1 MRSGLLSRVVAFACR
16 THHSSLIVAAIAAG
30 IPTPHIMGQE
40 VTPQLGAE
48 QEFRSTGSG
57 RVQFYSRS
65 GQETQNGGEKPIAEA
80 SSEKPQPYERTSQ
93 EAAVK
98 NYYVE
103 LFGSQSQPKS
113 GVVQTIPTSVS
124 SGEAPIANAGY
135 QVPMDDQQESSNIAP
150 ASHQETKTSELPAWA
165 RGMKSQSTAPEQAP
179 ATAEITPV
187 SAQKPAPMLII
198 NDVPTEESA
207 PQSEPTAPVAAQV
220 NRTPVVNFDSVEA
233 GPQTPS
239 VKIEWKSLQDINVG
253 QECQCELVVSNVGES
268 DAYGVSVEANFPLT
282 ARLLKT
288 SPEPESATDSLVWTL
303 GTMKA
308 DSVQTI
314 KLSFIPSERGNLA
327 ATAHVHFTGATQSAF
342 VVREPLLG
350 LDMQG
355 PDRVMVGEPASH
367 SVSISNPGNGIAKNV
382 QLEALIPAG
391 LEHTRGERLI
401 MNVGSLNPGET
412 RTIRLALAAVAGGH
426 HTVDVAA
433 TADGGLVKSASSSI
447 EVIAPSLLAEIDGP
461 GLRYKGRSAT
471 YTVKVKNDGTVAT
484 SNVRLM
490 HKVPNG
496 FKFVSA
502 SRGATYDEP
511 TRILSW
517 FVGRLDAGKSAEMSI
532 ELNAEEIGEFV
543 HYIRATSEH
552 GSTSDQ
558 QLLTRVEGT
567 SALMLE
573 ITDLDDPVEMGRET
587 AYEIKVTNE
596 GSAAARNVGLTC
608 ELPEGVQFLKAEG
621 PSNHVTEGNLVM
633 FKPLEGV
640 GAGKTV
646 KYRVHVV
653 GNVDGNLRFRARMT
667 SAASQEPLTFEEL
680 TRFYGDQR

>member
-16 THHSSLIVAAIAAG
+16 THHSSLIVAAIATG
-30 IPTPHIMGQE
+30 IPFPQTMAQE
-40 VTPQLGAE
+40 LSPQLGAG
-48 QEFRSTGSG
+48 QEFRTAEPS

-65 GQETQNGGEKPIAEA
+65 GQEHQPTVQQTSAET
-80 SSEKPQPYERTSQ
+80 PQPYERTST
-93 EAAVK
+93 EAPVK

-103 LFGSQSQPKS
+103 LFGSQSGRKA
-113 GVVQTIPTSVS
+113 GTVQTIPTTVTT
-124 SGEAPIANAGY
+124 GEAPIANAGY
-135 QVPMDDQQESSNIAP
+135 QVEATEQESSEIAP
-150 ASHQETKTSELPAWA
+150 AGHQEANTAELPAWA
-165 RGMKSQSTAPEQAP
+165 REAKSRNTPV
-179 ATAEITPV
+179 TAEIAPV
-187 SAQKPAPMLII
+187 SAQQPAPMLIV
-198 NDVPTEESA
+198 NEPAVEEESA
-207 PQSEPTAPVAAQV
+207 PEQETAPSM
-220 NRTPVVNFDSVEA
+220 PVVTRTATVAFDSVEA

-239 VKIEWKSLQDINVG
+239 VKIEWKALQDINVG
-253 QECQCELVVSNVGES
+253 QECECELIVSNVGDS
-268 DAYGVSVEANFPLT
+268 DAYGVNVEANFPIT
-282 ARLLKT
+282 ARLLKAN
-288 SPEPESATDSLVWTL
+288 PQPESATNSLVWKL
-303 GTMKA
+303 GTLKA
-308 DSVQTI
+308 DATETI
-314 KLSFIPSERGNLA
+314 KLTFVPSERGNLA
-327 ATAHVHFTGATQSAF
+327 ATAQVHFTGAAQSAF

-355 PDRVMVGEPASH
+355 PTRVMVGEPASH
-367 SVSISNPGNGIAKNV
+367 SVTISNPGNGIAKNV
-382 QLEALIPAG
+382 RLEALIPEG

-401 MNVGSLNPGET
+401 MELGSLNPGET
-412 RTIRLALAAVAGGH
+412 RTIRLALAAVAGGQY
-426 HTVDVAA
+426 TVDVAA
-433 TADGGLVKSASSSI
+433 SAEGGLVKNASSSI
-447 EVIAPSLLAEIDGP
+447 SVIAPSLQAEIDGP

-471 YTVKVKNDGTVAT
+471 YTLKVKNDGSVAT

-502 SRGATYDEP
+502 SRGATYDAP

-517 FVGRLDAGKSAEMSI
+517 FVGRLDAGKSAEMSV
-532 ELNAEEIGEFV
+532 ELNAEEMGEFV

-552 GSTSDQ
+552 GSTADS
-558 QLLTRVEGT
+558 QLVTRVEGT

-596 GSAAARNVGLTC
+596 GSAAARNIGLTC

-621 PSNHVTEGNLVM
+621 PSKHVTDSNLVL
-633 FKPLEGV
+633 FQPLDGL
-640 GAGKTV
+640 GAGKSV